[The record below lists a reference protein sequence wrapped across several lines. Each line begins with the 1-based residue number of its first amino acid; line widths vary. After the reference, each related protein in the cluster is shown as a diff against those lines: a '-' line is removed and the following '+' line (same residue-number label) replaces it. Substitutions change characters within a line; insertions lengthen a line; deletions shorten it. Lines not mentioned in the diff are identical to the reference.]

1 MATIN
6 LKEQLKTLIELQA
19 IDSEIYILKSD
30 KDALPKEIEA
40 LKESYESKKKIL
52 ADCEKKS
59 SDLAKQKKD
68 KELDLGSKEEA
79 IKKLQGQLYQL
90 KTNNEYKTMLKQIDD
105 AKADASVI
113 EDMIL
118 EIMENTDKV
127 KEELEQAKK
136 KIVDEEKIFIQDKN
150 KIEDRIKEIDGR
162 LAQLDAQR
170 RQVTPGIDKK
180 IISQY
185 ERILANR
192 EGLAIVW
199 VEDNSCKGCNM
210 SVPAQVINLIKMYER
225 VITCEVCNRMLYIKD
240 ES

>member
-1 MATIN
+1 MVTKN

-19 IDSEIYILKSD
+19 IDSEIYILNAD
-30 KDALPKEIEA
+30 KGAKPKEIEA
-40 LKESYESKKKIL
+40 LKASFEEKKKIL

-59 SDLAKQKKD
+59 VDLARQKKD
-68 KELDLGSKEEA
+68 RDMELGSKEEG

-90 KTNNEYKTMLKQIDD
+90 KTNNEYKIMLKQIDD

-113 EDMIL
+113 EDKIL
-118 EIMENTDKV
+118 EIMEYADKV
-127 KEELEQAKK
+127 KADLEQEKK
-136 KIVDEEKIFIQDKN
+136 KIIEEEKVFILESK
-150 KIEDRIKEIDGR
+150 KIEDKIKEMDGR

-170 RQVTPGIDKK
+170 RQVIPGIDKK
-180 IISQY
+180 ILSQY
-185 ERILANR
+185 ERILVNR

>member
-1 MATIN
+1 MVTKN

-19 IDSEIYILKSD
+19 IDSEIYILKAD
-30 KDALPKEIEA
+30 KEAKPGEIEA
-40 LKESYESKKKIL
+40 LQAAFDDKKKIL

-59 SDLAKQKKD
+59 LDLARQKKD
-68 KELDLGSKEEA
+68 REIELGSKEEG

-113 EDMIL
+113 EDKIL
-118 EIMENTDKV
+118 EIMEGTDKARAD
-127 KEELEQAKK
+127 LEQEKK
-136 KIVDEEKIFIQDKN
+136 KITEEEKVFILESK
-150 KIEDRIKEIDGR
+150 KIEDKIKEIDGR
-162 LAQLDAQR
+162 LARLDAQR
-170 RQVTPGIDKK
+170 RQVIPGIDKK
-180 IISQY
+180 ILLQY
-185 ERILANR
+185 ERILVNR

>member
-1 MATIN
+1 MAAIN

-19 IDSEIYILKSD
+19 IDSEIYILKAD
-30 KDALPKEIEA
+30 KEAKPKEIET
-40 LKESYESKKKIL
+40 LKASFEEKKKIL

-59 SDLAKQKKD
+59 LDLSRQKKD
-68 KELDLGSKEEA
+68 REMELGSKEEG

-113 EDMIL
+113 EDKIL
-118 EIMENTDKV
+118 GIMEDADKA
-127 KEELEQAKK
+127 KLELEQEKNKLVEEEKVFTLKK
-136 KIVDEEKIFIQDKN
+136 KE
-150 KIEDRIKEIDGR
+150 IEDKIKEIDER
-162 LAQLDAQR
+162 LAYLDAQR
-170 RQVTPGIDKK
+170 RQVIPGIDKK
-180 IISQY
+180 ILSQY
-185 ERILANR
+185 ERILTNR

-199 VEDNSCKGCNM
+199 VEDNSCRGCNM